1 MESSLSGP
9 APGVDDTSIQSD
21 DSGPKLTAYGH
32 SKCKWFPRVLQL
44 DSEFDGSAC
53 ADSDCEDPEEPGPK
67 VTCNK
72 CKDKVYSITPTH

>member
-9 APGVDDTSIQSD
+9 ASGVDDTSIQSD

-32 SKCKWFPRVLQL
+32 SKHKWFPRVLQL

-67 VTCNK
+67 VTCNE
-72 CKDKVYSITPTH
+72 CKDKVYLITPTH